1 MNPGAKRLE
10 AVAVKKDVHSIG
22 GGLVRLKN
30 FLCSLPSSISN
41 LYTYKPPNIQGAHVG
56 FPTVQQLDPFIFLK
70 FYHPPLLWM
79 TFLLTEEGSEGVPRL
94 LKVPPHVVL

>member
-41 LYTYKPPNIQGAHVG
+41 LYTYKPPNIQGAHAG

-70 FYHPPLLWM
+70 FYQPICSAWP
-79 TFLLTEEGSEGVPRL
+79 SYS
-94 LKVPPHVVL
+94 LKKGQREYPDSSKFHLM